1 MLYSPPATIKL
12 YLTQFKF
19 SLLIAEISICDFTLK
34 EVLGSVSRDPTR
46 MKEEVE
52 DLFPATSQLIS
63 FFVNNV
69 KQCCPR
75 GKRRDGY
82 ILALQ
87 SHVLMNTCAACPAL
101 MGELAS
107 VSAPSSCSGDPWC
120 EKWKLDSILKKGE
133 DGSVKE
139 PEQASLVRDVK
150 SRVQS
155 KAGTK
160 SLLIGG
166 ENLTKK
172 SSLM

>member
-1 MLYSPPATIKL
+1 
-12 YLTQFKF
+12 
-19 SLLIAEISICDFTLK
+19 
-34 EVLGSVSRDPTR
+34 
-46 MKEEVE
+46 
-52 DLFPATSQLIS
+52 
-63 FFVNNV
+63 
-69 KQCCPR
+69 
-75 GKRRDGY
+75 
-82 ILALQ
+82 
-87 SHVLMNTCAACPAL
+87 MNTCVACPAL

-133 DGSVKE
+133 DVGEKG

>member
-1 MLYSPPATIKL
+1 MLSTRNKKGWI
-12 YLTQFKF
+12 
-19 SLLIAEISICDFTLK
+19 
-34 EVLGSVSRDPTR
+34 DPGFA
-46 MKEEVE
+46 KPYV
-52 DLFPATSQLIS
+52 D
-63 FFVNNV
+63 
-69 KQCCPR
+69 
-75 GKRRDGY
+75 
-82 ILALQ
+82 
-87 SHVLMNTCAACPAL
+87 NTCAACPAL
-101 MGELAS
+101 MGELAL
-107 VSAPSSCSGDPWC
+107 VSAPSSCSGDLWC

-133 DGSVKE
+133 DGSEKE

>member
-1 MLYSPPATIKL
+1 M
-12 YLTQFKF
+12 
-19 SLLIAEISICDFTLK
+19 
-34 EVLGSVSRDPTR
+34 
-46 MKEEVE
+46 
-52 DLFPATSQLIS
+52 
-63 FFVNNV
+63 NNV
-69 KQCCPR
+69 KQYCPR
-75 GKRRDGY
+75 GKRRDEY
-82 ILALQ
+82 ILAA
-87 SHVLMNTCAACPAL
+87 LMNTCVACPAL

-133 DGSVKE
+133 DGGERE

-172 SSLM
+172 VL